1 MPARTKSKTVLK
13 KEQELVLFFQIQER
27 KLNAA
32 VDKMSRKAIRQDGA
46 TPAMLKNYR
55 EQVREILAEM
65 QTKSADL
72 GQALV
77 RSAYGEGVE
86 IADAALKA
94 NGISVIANPG
104 MIHVQTAKVMAE
116 AITNRFGDVTG
127 AIGRRVDDIFRTV
140 QLEMASASA
149 MGYEGVKEAARN
161 IRDELLDRGIGFF
174 KDSAGKLWN
183 LETYAEMAA
192 ITVTTEARNRG
203 TWNEFAEHGEDLVIV
218 SIHPMSCPKCEPWQ
232 GVVLSLSGNTPGYP
246 TIHDAMAD
254 GLFHP
259 RCRHST
265 VLYIPREKPDVVKPK
280 EKVKKEKVKKPAKA
294 KTPPQPTP
302 KAPPAPLPPTLSYIQ
317 DSTRRQWLEDILAKS
332 SQEIRNI
339 FLNMNP
345 QPGYQEVSSGGSY
358 CSANGV
364 TIGKDAIKM
373 GRDRYEHVFFHE
385 VGHWFDRING
395 LNGKIVSK
403 YSMSQGSTIYDAI
416 ERDKKTFTG
425 RSVNSVMKAQSMANE
440 MGSGKKYY
448 SNPSVSDIFC
458 SMTRGKISGEWGH
471 TESYYKKTGNANTE
485 VFANLFDL
493 TVRGEKDAI
502 AFVRSFFPETVKAFE
517 DFIADRGK

>member
-183 LETYAEMAA
+183 LETR
-192 ITVTTEARNRG
+192 RNGRHHSDDRG
-203 TWNEFAEHGEDLVIV
+203 Q
-218 SIHPMSCPKCEPWQ
+218 K
-232 GVVLSLSGNTPGYP
+232 
-246 TIHDAMAD
+246 
-254 GLFHP
+254 P
-259 RCRHST
+259 RH
-265 VLYIPREKPDVVKPK
+265 
-280 EKVKKEKVKKPAKA
+280 
-294 KTPPQPTP
+294 
-302 KAPPAPLPPTLSYIQ
+302 
-317 DSTRRQWLEDILAKS
+317 LE
-332 SQEIRNI
+332 R
-339 FLNMNP
+339 
-345 QPGYQEVSSGGSY
+345 
-358 CSANGV
+358 
-364 TIGKDAIKM
+364 
-373 GRDRYEHVFFHE
+373 
-385 VGHWFDRING
+385 
-395 LNGKIVSK
+395 
-403 YSMSQGSTIYDAI
+403 
-416 ERDKKTFTG
+416 
-425 RSVNSVMKAQSMANE
+425 
-440 MGSGKKYY
+440 
-448 SNPSVSDIFC
+448 
-458 SMTRGKISGEWGH
+458 
-471 TESYYKKTGNANTE
+471 
-485 VFANLFDL
+485 
-493 TVRGEKDAI
+493 VRGARRGSCHRLDPSYELPE
-502 AFVRSFFPETVKAFE
+502 VRALAGGRPVPLRKYPGISDDP
-517 DFIADRGK
+517 